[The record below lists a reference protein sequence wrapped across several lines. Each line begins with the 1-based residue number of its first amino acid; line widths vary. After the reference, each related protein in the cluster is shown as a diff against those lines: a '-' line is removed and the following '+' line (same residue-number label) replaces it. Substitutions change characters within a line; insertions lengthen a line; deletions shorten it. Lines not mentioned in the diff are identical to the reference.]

1 MSFAPPAIAALT
13 VAAFGVALLRSH
25 LPPRV
30 LRLGLAIAVVT
41 PLVGT
46 VYAMWLLWDRWI
58 GWVEL
63 SLFLTLAFIPGLGVT
78 IGYHRLLSH
87 RSFETVPAVKLILL
101 VLGAMSLPSRPL
113 DFVANHLK
121 HHAHSDREGD
131 PHSPL
136 EGLLHAHVGW
146 LIADTHADR
155 DRYCRRYADD
165 RVVGFVDRT
174 ALIWFGV
181 GLAIPLLIAGWE
193 GFIWGGLVRVAFSN
207 HVTFA
212 VNSICHT
219 YGSQPF
225 ATGDESR
232 NNLLLGLLAAGE
244 GWHNNHH
251 AFPSAAS
258 HGMGWRQPD
267 LSGLVIKALALT
279 GLAWNVKGPAPELV
293 ERRRNHREPD
303 GTSAA

>member
-1 MSFAPPAIAALT
+1 MSLAPPMFAALT
-13 VAAFGVALLRSH
+13 VLAFGAALLRPR
-25 LPPRV
+25 LPQRV
-30 LRLGLAIAVVT
+30 VRLGLAVAVVT

-46 VYAMWLLWDRWI
+46 VYAMWLLWEEWI

-87 RSFETVPAVKLILL
+87 RSFETVSSVKLVLL

-136 EGLLHAHVGW
+136 QGLLHAHVGW
-146 LIADTHADR
+146 LLADTRADR
-155 DRYCRRYADD
+155 ARYCRRYAND
-165 RVVGFVDRT
+165 RVVNFVDRT
-174 ALIWFGV
+174 AFFWFGV
-181 GLAIPLLIAGWE
+181 GLALPLAVAGWE
-193 GFIWGGLVRVAFSN
+193 GFVWGGLVRVAFSN

-212 VNSICHT
+212 VNSICHS
-219 YGSQPF
+219 YGSRPF
-225 ATGDESR
+225 ETGDESR
-232 NNLLLGLLAAGE
+232 NNLLIGLLSAGE

-267 LSGLVIKALALT
+267 LSGLVIKALAAM
-279 GLAWNVKGPAPELV
+279 GLAWNVKVPALELI
-293 ERRRNHREPD
+293 ERRRTETRSID
-303 GTSAA
+303 AA